1 MGQDIY
7 NSPHPP
13 DEDLKPGTYRIFNP
27 TAGTAIQMSYHDP
40 AGIVAW
46 GKHGGENQQ
55 GAQRIKWFLQRSG
68 HGYQL
73 QNRRYG
79 TYLAVCDTNNGG
91 LVYASRYPTTWLFLK
106 YDNNYLIQIADKNRI
121 LNLYGC
127 SRQNGTLIHIY
138 NLDGTNMT
146 HRIWGLERLG
156 DGFGN
161 DELVEIRDKVT
172 NQNREMTQLREELTS
187 AKQEIM
193 ELRGLLIQRYRD
205 IRQQE
210 TAKDMASFPS
220 EIDETPTDLYNQHK
234 LLKAQ
239 LSQ

>member
-1 MGQDIY
+1 M
-7 NSPHPP
+7 N
-13 DEDLKPGTYRIFNP
+13 
-27 TAGTAIQMSYHDP
+27 
-40 AGIVAW
+40 
-46 GKHGGENQQ
+46 
-55 GAQRIKWFLQRSG
+55 
-68 HGYQL
+68 
-73 QNRRYG
+73 
-79 TYLAVCDTNNGG
+79 
-91 LVYASRYPTTWLFLK
+91 
-106 YDNNYLIQIADKNRI
+106 
-121 LNLYGC
+121 
-127 SRQNGTLIHIY
+127 
-138 NLDGTNMT
+138 
-146 HRIWGLERLG
+146 G

-161 DELVEIRDKVT
+161 EELVEIRDKVT
-172 NQNREMTQLREELTS
+172 NQNTEMTQLREELTS